1 MLAGRH
7 ARDRYV
13 IDNQYLREWHAFPFV
28 PTTTTLFFL
37 GMTGTQSAESRLMAA
52 QDNRPLAS
60 VVIRNRNEREHLER
74 LLQALSLQTVKPEVV
89 MVDNES
95 TDGSAEMAAASGA
108 KLIHIAR
115 SEFTY
120 GRAINIGVAS
130 AAADIIILLSS
141 HSLPV
146 GERFIESCL
155 KPFSDPRVAAARCI
169 HVEHAHEWLNPVVL
183 EGPITWDISLSML
196 PESNG
201 CVFRKAVWRQIPFDE
216 QIEATEDRLWCY
228 HVLNAGH
235 CIAIAPAWY
244 QYFPTWKFWPSLRKR
259 LREQSALYRMTRRK
273 PAYGRLARQVLLGA
287 PREALNS
294 AATVVGR
301 SIVDA
306 IAPLYAR
313 RPPRAGSVR

>member
-1 MLAGRH
+1 
-7 ARDRYV
+7 
-13 IDNQYLREWHAFPFV
+13 
-28 PTTTTLFFL
+28 
-37 GMTGTQSAESRLMAA
+37 MTGTRPTESRVLAA
-52 QDNRPLAS
+52 EDCRPLAS
-60 VVIRNRNEREHLER
+60 VVIRNRNEREYLER
-74 LLQALSLQTVKPEVV
+74 LLRALSLQTLKPEIV

-95 TDGSAEMAAASGA
+95 TDGSAEMAATSGA
-108 KLIHIAR
+108 KLIHIAK

-130 AAADIIILLSS
+130 AAADIVILLSS

-155 KPFSDPRVAAARCI
+155 KPFSDPRVGAVRCLR
-169 HVEHAHEWLNPVVL
+169 VEHAHEWLNPVVL
-183 EGPITWDISLSML
+183 EGPVTWDVSLSSL

-201 CVFRKAVWRQIPFDE
+201 CAFRKTVWREIPFDE
-216 QIEATEDRLWCY
+216 QIEASEDRLWCY

-235 CIAIAPAWY
+235 RIAIAPAWY
-244 QYFPTWKFWPSLRKR
+244 QYFPTWQRFWPSLRKY
-259 LREQSALYRMTRRK
+259 LREQAAFFRMTGRM
-273 PAYGRLARQVLLGA
+273 PAYSRLARSVFLGA
-287 PREALNS
+287 PRVALN
-294 AATVVGR
+294 AAAMVVGR